1 VEDGA
6 GAKGTGDGVKGGA
19 RGTSTM
25 KDTSAVAIGTL
36 IAIMNTDRIT
46 ARRDKR
52 RRAVAEQYFGAWC

>member
-19 RGTSTM
+19 STM

-52 RRAVAEQYFGAWC
+52 RRAVAEQDFGAWC